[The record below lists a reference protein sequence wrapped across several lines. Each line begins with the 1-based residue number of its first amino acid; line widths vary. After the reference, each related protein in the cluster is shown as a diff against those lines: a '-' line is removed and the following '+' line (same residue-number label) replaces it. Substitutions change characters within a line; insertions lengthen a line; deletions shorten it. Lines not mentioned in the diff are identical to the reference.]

1 MDEQREAKKAEQ
13 QRNAANNAETIRN
26 AADVAIASKNPYG
39 VAAGGAVKAADALTG
54 GKASELAGKGLAAAN
69 KISPGGK
76 QLQNGI
82 NNINESGLGD
92 KAGKAARMY
101 NGMNGGPNKG
111 SQLAKQPT
119 GNNMDTIGR
128 GRDEPSSSLND
139 PHVKPGTANGNQ
151 PTETTGETEKIGEK
165 PKEEPPKI
173 AGIGPFGKQPG
184 KNKEEANN
192 ENKENNDQENPYE
205 LMGTREKKIIIA
217 LTIPFAG
224 LMLIMVLMLA
234 AVSVL
239 FGGNF
244 DDALGASKASGED
257 LGSAEFLDG
266 GTKDAEDY
274 YDRINNVKLS
284 LQAQGKSFEA
294 LDVAAVFHV
303 LIDNGASI
311 EYKDITEDKI
321 TEVANAMFSGS
332 TFDKNHFKEELSVR
346 IIPKYLPKKTD
357 EEIEDIVAEI
367 EQYVKDYNDYIE
379 KKDNT
384 SGTGGASMCASGN
397 CHYDIKGFYINKKT
411 VPKQLTISN
420 LKVRL
425 MQCGSPYGNGNDNTP
440 IKQDLV
446 DFEDYV
452 GGVAYGELGPNKPL
466 EAYKAQMVIAR
477 SFALARPTAK
487 GNTRG
492 KKLTKENGQ
501 WILQISSC
509 ASDQVYCD
517 IEKGCSFMGGEGDQ
531 EGWVATGTDVAGA
544 VKTRDPLPEDSK
556 LRQAMAA
563 TKGEVVTNSQGY
575 IISTRYN
582 DKTKNKMIS
591 LANGGGDYKHIL
603 FKTVPKAANLS
614 KMSCTDKVNCKVST
628 GDFTGWKQCGAPWSG
643 VPMGNSGSNI
653 CGIGCLVTS
662 VSMLIQ
668 KSGVPTN
675 IPNFD
680 PGTFVNYLNSHGGFA
695 SGGNFL
701 WAGATSAA
709 PSFKWSG
716 KIYIMGMNQQQKFD
730 AIKRELDT
738 GGYLACEVKGN
749 TGQHW
754 VAVDSI
760 QGTTIVMFDPGSNSS
775 SLWQEYNWRNT
786 SQCSVFRV
794 G

>member
-1 MDEQREAKKAEQ
+1 MDGQKKAEQ
-13 QRNAANNAETIRN
+13 QRNSANNAETIRN

-39 VAAGGAVKAADALTG
+39 VAAGGAIKAADAVTG
-54 GKASELAGKGLAAAN
+54 GKASELAGKGLAKAN
-69 KISPGGK
+69 QLAPGGRA
-76 QLQNGI
+76 LQNGI
-82 NNINESGLGD
+82 NGINESGLGQ
-92 KAGKAARMY
+92 KAGQAARIY
-101 NGMNGGPNKG
+101 NGMNGRPNQG

-128 GRDEPSSSLND
+128 GRDEPSSSLNKAQ
-139 PHVKPGTANGNQ
+139 VQPGTANGNEPEEEVQ
-151 PTETTGETEKIGEK
+151 AVKEKK
-165 PKEEPPKI
+165 AKENNPPRI

-184 KNKEEANN
+184 RNNEEANN
-192 ENKENNDQENPYE
+192 QEGPEQENQ
-205 LMGTREKKIIIA
+205 LKLVGSRGARIIIA
-217 LTIPFAG
+217 LTLPFAG
-224 LMLIMVLMLA
+224 LMLIMLLLVA
-234 AVSVL
+234 AASTL

-244 DDALGASKASGED
+244 EDALGASKAAGED
-257 LGSAEFLDG
+257 LGTAEFMDG

-274 YDRINNVKLS
+274 YERINNVKLTF
-284 LQAQGKSFEA
+284 QAQGKSFNA
-294 LDVAAVFHV
+294 LDIASVFHV
-303 LIDNGASI
+303 LIENGADLD
-311 EYKDITEDKI
+311 YKDLTEGRISEIAD
-321 TEVANAMFSGS
+321 AMFSGN
-332 TFDKNHFKEELSVR
+332 TFDKEHFKQELSVR

-357 EEIEDIVAEI
+357 DEIEDIVAEI
-367 EQYVKDYNDYIE
+367 EQYVSDYNDYIE
-379 KKDNT
+379 KQDNT
-384 SGTGGASMCASGN
+384 SGTGSSTMCASGN

-411 VPKQLTISN
+411 IPKELHISN

-440 IKQDLV
+440 ISQDLI

-466 EAYKAQMVIAR
+466 EAYKAQIVIAR

-501 WILQISSC
+501 WILQIASC

-517 IEKGCSFMGGEGDQ
+517 IEKGCSFMGGEDGKD
-531 EGWVATGTDVAGA
+531 GWVAIGTDVPGA

-563 TKGEVVTNSQGY
+563 TKGELVTTRQGY
-575 IISTRYN
+575 IISTRYD

-603 FKTVPKAANLS
+603 FKTVPKAANLH
-614 KMSCTDKVNCKVST
+614 KMACTDKVNCKVST

-662 VSMLIQ
+662 ISMLIQ

-680 PGTFVNYLNSHGGFA
+680 PGTFVNFLNSHGGFA
-695 SGGNFL
+695 AGGNFL
-701 WAGATSAA
+701 WASATAAA

-716 KIYIMGMNQQQKFD
+716 KIWLAGMNQQQKFN
-730 AIKRELDT
+730 AIKHELDT

-760 QGTTIVMFDPGSNSS
+760 NGTTIVMFDPGSGSN
-775 SLWQEYNWRNT
+775 SLWQEYNWINT
-786 SQCSVFRV
+786 SQCSVYRV